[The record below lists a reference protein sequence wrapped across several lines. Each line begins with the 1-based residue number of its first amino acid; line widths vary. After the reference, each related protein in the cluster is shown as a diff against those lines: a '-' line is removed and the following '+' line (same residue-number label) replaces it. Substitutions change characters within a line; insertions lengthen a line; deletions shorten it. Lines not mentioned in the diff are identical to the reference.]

1 MSFQAI
7 RGYIEF
13 PVITAYSGVNVPV
26 YVDNMTMA
34 NTDIVDEYIDLDINF
49 NGITESL
56 LQSNLNYVRGV
67 IVLGIFAPKNKGP
80 RRAEDLSMIGME
92 ALQNIN
98 SCGGKPSVGTYAT
111 IRNFNGP
118 TLTELDEVPYAV
130 SYTHLT
136 LPTILLV

>member
-34 NTDIVDEYIDLDINF
+34 NTDIVDKYIDLDINF

-67 IVLGIFAPKNKGP
+67 IVLYFCTKEQGA
-80 RRAEDLSMIGME
+80 A
-92 ALQNIN
+92 A
-98 SCGGKPSVGTYAT
+98 C
-111 IRNFNGP
+111 
-118 TLTELDEVPYAV
+118 
-130 SYTHLT
+130 
-136 LPTILLV
+136 